1 MFFTWCCF
9 IFTQSSV
16 KDRVEKQ
23 MNENKSKKSG
33 CLILCGGRSGRMK
46 QDKAKLVWHDES
58 FLEIICAKI
67 RRMAMTRYIS
77 LANTDEQIPSDFIAL
92 KDEVC
97 DDNGDFIGPLGGIY
111 TGLKQC
117 VRDGL
122 DGIYTVPVDLPLF
135 ETELFDLI
143 AKAAETDPQ
152 ADIYILVSSD
162 GRMHPVTGYY
172 RSSVIS
178 TVEDLINVHDYRLMS
193 LIRHPDLKTVFVR
206 TDNTEQDR
214 MLFNVNTPADYE
226 ALVRQTAYRPKHI
239 VLQGERG
246 AGKST
251 LIRKLVNEIQCPAGG
266 FLTRAVLNNEKGNKE
281 IYMYPASFI
290 YNPSDQD
297 TLARE
302 NGKLCGITM
311 NGVKEAYPDVF
322 DTYGTQLIHSASKK
336 ELIIMDEIG
345 FMEEKAEQFQKAVLS
360 AFDGNIPV
368 IAAIKAKHFS
378 TPFLEAVRSHDNVQ
392 LIELDETN
400 RDEIYEQ
407 LRLLYMDRK
416 EDPQ

>member
-9 IFTQSSV
+9 VFAESSV
-16 KDRVEKQ
+16 KERVEKQ
-23 MNENKSKKSG
+23 MNENHRKKSG

-46 QDKAKLVWHDES
+46 HDKAKLVWHDES

-67 RRMAMTRYIS
+67 RRMAMPQYIS
-77 LANTDEQIPSDFIAL
+77 LASTDEQIPSDFIAL

-97 DDNGDFIGPLGGIY
+97 DDSGDFIGPLGGIY

-135 ETELFDLI
+135 EVELFDLI
-143 AKAAETDPQ
+143 TEAAKKVPQ

-178 TVEDLINVHDYRLMS
+178 TAETLISIHDYRLMS
-193 LIRHPDLKTVFVR
+193 LIRHPDLKTVFVQ
-206 TDNTEQDR
+206 TENAQQDR

-226 ALVRQTAYRPKHI
+226 ALTKKEEHRIKHI
-239 VLQGERG
+239 VLQGEKG

-251 LIRKLVNEIQCPAGG
+251 LIRKLAMEIKCTAGG
-266 FLTRAVLNNEKGNKE
+266 YLTRAVMNPETGYKD
-281 IYMYPASFI
+281 IFMYPAAYIF
-290 YNPSDQD
+290 DQD
-297 TLARE
+297 NQDTIART
-302 NGKLCGITM
+302 NGKRCGITQ
-311 NGVKEAYPDVF
+311 NGVKEVYPEVF
-322 DTYGTQLIHSASKK
+322 EEYGTQLIHSASKK
-336 ELIIMDEIG
+336 QLIIMDEIG
-345 FMEEKAEQFQKAVLS
+345 FMEEKSQRFQKAVLS

-368 IAAIKAKHFS
+368 LASVKAKNIS
-378 TPFLEAVRSHDNVQ
+378 TPFLDAVRSHENVR

-400 RDEIYEQ
+400 REEVYEQ
-407 LRLLYMDRK
+407 LRLLYTDRK

>member
-1 MFFTWCCF
+1 
-9 IFTQSSV
+9 
-16 KDRVEKQ
+16 
-23 MNENKSKKSG
+23 MNENNRKKSG

-46 QDKAKLVWHDES
+46 RDKAKLIWHDQS

-67 RRMAMTRYIS
+67 RHTAMPWYLS
-77 LANTDEQIPSDFIAL
+77 LASTDEQIPADFIAL

-97 DDNGDFIGPLGGIY
+97 DDSGGFIGPLGGIY

-135 ETELFDLI
+135 ETELFELI
-143 AKAAETDPQ
+143 ANAAETSPQ

-162 GRMHPVTGYY
+162 GRMHPTTGYY
-172 RSSVIS
+172 RTSVIDAA
-178 TVEDLINVHDYRLMS
+178 EDLINSHDYRLMS

-206 TDNTEQDR
+206 TENAEQDR

-226 ALVRQTAYRPKHI
+226 ALVKQTAYRPEHI
-239 VLQGERG
+239 ILQGERG
-246 AGKST
+246 AGKSS
-251 LIRKLVNEIQCPAGG
+251 LIRKLVKEIQCPAGG
-266 FLTRAVLNNEKGNKE
+266 YLTRAVFNKEKGYKE
-281 IYMYPASFI
+281 ICMYPAAFI
-290 YNPSDQD
+290 YDPGDQD

-311 NGVKEAYPDVF
+311 NGVKEVHPEVF
-322 DTYGTQLIHSASKK
+322 DTYGTQLIHAASKK

-345 FMEEKAEQFQKAVLS
+345 FIEEKAEQFQKAVLS
-360 AFDGNIPV
+360 AFDSNIPV
-368 IAAIKAKHFS
+368 LAAIKAKNFS
-378 TPFLEAVRSHDNVQ
+378 TPFLEAVRSHENVR

-400 RDEIYEQ
+400 RDEVYEQ
-407 LRLLYMDRK
+407 LKTLYMDRK
-416 EDPQ
+416 EGRQ